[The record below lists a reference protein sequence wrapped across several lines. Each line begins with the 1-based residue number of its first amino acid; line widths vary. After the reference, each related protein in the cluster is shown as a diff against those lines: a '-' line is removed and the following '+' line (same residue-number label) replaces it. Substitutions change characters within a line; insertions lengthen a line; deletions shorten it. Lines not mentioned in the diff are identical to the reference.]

1 MNVFELWALLEADF
15 QREYGLD
22 VSSEA
27 VLESITWR
35 RFCALIDGLSPKSAI
50 AAHLRSKAHERERP
64 AVVSDPQIARS
75 VVERWGRG

>member
-1 MNVFELWALLEADF
+1 MNVWELWTLLEADF

-35 RFCALIDGLSPKSAI
+35 RFCALIDGLSPKSAM
-50 AAHLRSKAHERERP
+50 AAHMRAKAHEKERP
-64 AVVSDPQIARS
+64 PVVSDPTAARRIA
-75 VVERWGRG
+75 ERWGRG